1 MQNFARTFATLDA
14 KLTWNAKWTV
24 VGNFVR
30 SGHHGVR
37 ALGPRKLRK
46 CAERKVRAKIRTHF
60 RKDCRET
67 SFEFSFCRTSL
78 LNLSLA
84 TSRQLKQQQRKYDTC
99 TAHSCRYYKQIT
111 DRNSCFGGT
120 KLYLGQCNLGG
131 THKSNSPDSSKQIQ
145 SYKYEIFTRRDCTH
159 WLVSY
164 EANKLLNLS
173 TMEIFPDMR
182 IYLANSVNE
191 SLNLSLQIGNCKR

>member
-1 MQNFARTFATLDA
+1 MRNFAPLDA
-14 KLTWNAKWTV
+14 KLAGNAKWTV

-30 SGHHGVR
+30 SGHGVR

-46 CAERKVRAKIRTHF
+46 CAELKVRAKIRTHF

-78 LNLSLA
+78 LNVSLA
-84 TSRQLKQQQRKYDTC
+84 TWRQLKQQQRKYDTC
-99 TAHSCRYYKQIT
+99 TPHSYRYYKQIA

-145 SYKYEIFTRRDCTH
+145 SYRYEIFTRRDCTH
-159 WLVSY
+159 WIVSY
-164 EANKLLNLS
+164 ETNKLTNLS
-173 TMEIFPDMR
+173 TIEISPDMR
-182 IYLANSVNE
+182 IYFANSVNWY
-191 SLNLSLQIGNCKR
+191 LNLSLQIGNCQR

>member
-1 MQNFARTFATLDA
+1 MNCRRKFREIGSWRTCTWPAQTTKMCRTQSSCKNSYTLSQGLSRNFFRIFVLQNLSTEPFFSNMTATETA
-14 KLTWNAKWTV
+14 T
-24 VGNFVR
+24 
-30 SGHHGVR
+30 
-37 ALGPRKLRK
+37 
-46 CAERKVRAKIRTHF
+46 EKVRYMY
-60 RKDCRET
+60 C
-67 SFEFSFCRTSL
+67 
-78 LNLSLA
+78 
-84 TSRQLKQQQRKYDTC
+84 TC
-99 TAHSCRYYKQIT
+99 TAHSCRYYKQIA

-159 WLVSY
+159 WLASY

-182 IYLANSVNE
+182 IFLANSVNE
-191 SLNLSLQIGNCKR
+191 SLNLSLQIGNCQR